1 MLPIKFTSTKEGLRF
16 GPPRASPDAF
26 EASYG
31 YFDLASVV
39 VSVLSL
45 FAMTLNF
52 DVAAT
57 SSSRGALSLLLTY
70 PVTLVDYVAAKALA
84 AAVLLAS
91 ILLMAEGTA
100 AAVMFAFGLPLQ
112 SGVQWLVFYLAAFA
126 YGNLF
131 ALLGLTISLVSR
143 AAATAA
149 LCALAAWSLFVQV
162 VPRVSSYVINVRWNE
177 AGAAALERQAE
188 TSMADLRLKY
198 AREEQHEYQA
208 LLASPTS
215 GAQSSFAS
223 SRRASRARF
232 EENRDML
239 RQKYWAS
246 QEALEHARDEAN
258 AAFDLVSPAGA
269 MLGVASEVAGTGATQ
284 RARFM
289 WSALHALGMLW
300 AARDYDRTVGRR
312 FAESRTL
319 VFATQNA
326 LLRPIET
333 VAPLPAQ
340 ATPFETT
347 WAPSAAVLTACTRW
361 LLSLFLVNVVPAAC
375 LVICARRTDI

>member
-289 WSALHALGMLW
+289 G